1 MFFSYIKMYKNS
13 SAKYYQKKTKKSFRK
28 KLMKAIKIFL
38 KKRKAKSNKMV
49 ANDLKISQERKNK
62 GQLSMEKILQNMET

>member
-1 MFFSYIKMYKNS
+1 MYKNS

>member
-1 MFFSYIKMYKNS
+1 M
-13 SAKYYQKKTKKSFRK
+13 KSEEE
-28 KLMKAIKIFL
+28 KIFL

-49 ANDLKISQERKNK
+49 VNDLKISQERKNK